1 MYSFILFV
9 RYLIGGGL
17 AFIVHLATL
26 AILVERYGLFPLY
39 ATSLAFCVAC
49 IFNYSFQYYLTFK
62 ASSAHAGTFIR
73 FFAVAVFMLGLNG
86 AIFWVLTEKFAVPY
100 LYSQATASAII
111 MFCNFAVNKLY
122 TFNYAH
128 A

>member
-1 MYSFILFV
+1 MYSFIIFI

-26 AILVERYGLFPLY
+26 AILVEFYGLFPLL
-39 ATSLAFCVAC
+39 ATSLAFCAAC

-62 ASSAHAGTFIR
+62 AKSSHAGTFIR
-73 FFAVAVFMLGLNG
+73 YFAVAVFMLVLNG
-86 AIFWVLTEKFAVPY
+86 AIFWGLTAKFTVPY
-100 LYSQATASAII
+100 LYSQITASAVI